1 MSSGRLHDAEELLVQ
16 FGEMSRHI
24 AAPPSLNAGVVQRA
38 LFSRKRNSRKRRA
51 MIILAI
57 AVIGTAMTVMAAA
70 RFYSRGFEKQMA
82 LTEGEKGKAEGGGII
97 HFPSAESTSDN
108 AAGPCITFAQ
118 DSGITVS
125 VQQTAADA
133 FSAWISFRV
142 EGYDAGSSTPWF
154 MKTDLTIDGM
164 PADAAKVS
172 YGWRF
177 YDENFYEAYFLDESG
192 NVINRSK
199 LEDGSYELL
208 MHLTW
213 DEEKGV
219 LPGRLI
225 EVAFSDI
232 ATMENGIKEPKA
244 VVNGKWSLRW
254 KLEGVSETT
263 RKECCFAIGDTGA
276 TVKAIEIA
284 PMSVK
289 LKIERPYEENT
300 GGWTDSVGPLTN
312 VLPPP
317 AFAGVRMK
325 DGQIRTVAED
335 YIVETQCA
343 RFEERVDTD
352 TAVFTETV
360 YFTRI
365 IDMDNVTAFLFEN
378 PAYQVQKAEIL
389 IPVTFGTE

>member
-1 MSSGRLHDAEELLVQ
+1 MDAHMVRGIAPDDPVNHRLAEHSVQNALITSGRPHGQGFRLFRLLVC
-16 FGEMSRHI
+16 
-24 AAPPSLNAGVVQRA
+24 
-38 LFSRKRNSRKRRA
+38 FS
-51 MIILAI
+51 
-57 AVIGTAMTVMAAA
+57 
-70 RFYSRGFEKQMA
+70 E
-82 LTEGEKGKAEGGGII
+82 
-97 HFPSAESTSDN
+97 
-108 AAGPCITFAQ
+108 AQ
-118 DSGITVS
+118 
-125 VQQTAADA
+125 
-133 FSAWISFRV
+133 
-142 EGYDAGSSTPWF
+142 TP
-154 MKTDLTIDGM
+154 
-164 PADAAKVS
+164 
-172 YGWRF
+172 
-177 YDENFYEAYFLDESG
+177 
-192 NVINRSK
+192 
-199 LEDGSYELL
+199 LE
-208 MHLTW
+208 
-213 DEEKGV
+213 EEGV